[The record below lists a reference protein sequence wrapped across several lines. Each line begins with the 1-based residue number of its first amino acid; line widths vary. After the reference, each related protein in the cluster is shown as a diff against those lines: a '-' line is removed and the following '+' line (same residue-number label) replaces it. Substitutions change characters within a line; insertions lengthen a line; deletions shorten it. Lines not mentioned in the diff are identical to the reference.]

1 MKEQKDSLQNRL
13 LEFFGEED
21 YKPLTVGEIEDVF
34 GFEDADE
41 FKELV
46 KTLVRMEGDGLVVRS
61 RSNRYGLPERMNL
74 LRGKFIGHAKGF
86 GFVTPDIEG
95 MDDVFIPPHEVNGA
109 INGDIVLI
117 RVLKESF
124 GDRREGTVTKVV
136 ERGQTSFVGTFQANR
151 GFGFVVLD
159 DKKLPMDIFIAKG
172 DTLGAVD
179 GHKVVVEVATWPED
193 LKSATGY
200 ITKILGHKNDPG
212 VDILSIL
219 YKHDIPPEFPDEVIA
234 AAQRVPDEITEADI
248 EGRRDLRHETIV
260 TIDGAD
266 AKDLDDAV
274 TVTKNGDGTYKLGVH
289 IADVSYYVTQGSVI
303 DIEAYDRATSVYLTD
318 RVIPMIP
325 HRLSNG
331 ICSLNPQVDRL
342 TLSCEMI
349 IDANGNV
356 ISHEIFQSVIKTT
369 ERMTYKDVYKILVEQ
384 DEELIARYEPL
395 VPMFKNMAELSSILR
410 HKREMRG
417 AIDFDFKESKVIVN
431 EDGWPVDIELRERTV
446 AEKLIEDFMLAANET
461 VAEHFHWMNVPF
473 LYRIHEDPKPE
484 KLQRFFEFVTN
495 FGILIKGTGNTV
507 HPKALQ
513 DVLKAIEGMPEEPVI
528 STMLLRSM
536 QQAKYYPESL
546 GHFGLST
553 DFYTHFTSPIR
564 RYPDL
569 IVHRLIR
576 TYLINKDTSRE
587 TIAQWSMAMDEIA
600 DHTSERERRA
610 VDAERDTD
618 SLKKAQYMSDKI
630 GEEFEGIVSSITNFG
645 IFVELPNTIEGLV
658 HISNMTDD
666 YYHFDDRQM
675 IMIGERTNRQFRI
688 GDEVMVR
695 VANVIIEESSIDFE
709 IVGMVTSY
717 GRTRKAAPTVIHARK
732 NYSDNKGGSSSRRGS
747 RNEDD
752 RGGRGGRRGGR
763 NEEERSSRDS
773 RRGGRNEEERNSRGN
788 RRGGGND
795 EERGKRGERRESD
808 RDPRGSRKDS
818 SSPGPK
824 KRVKQKQKF
833 YEGIAKKNKKKKSK
847 RK

>member
-1 MKEQKDSLQNRL
+1 MKEGICMKDQKDTLQSRL
-13 LEFFGEED
+13 LDFFSTDD
-21 YKPLTVGEIEDVF
+21 YKPLTVGEIEDEF
-34 GFEDADE
+34 GFEDAEE

-46 KTLVRMEGDGLVVRS
+46 KTLVRMEGQGLVVRS

-86 GFVTPDIEG
+86 GFVTPDVEG
-95 MDDVFIPPHEVNGA
+95 MDDVFIPPHEINGA

-234 AAQRVPDEITEADI
+234 AAQRVPDEITEADLV
-248 EGRRDLRHETIV
+248 GRRDLRHETIV

-274 TVTKNGDGTYKLGVH
+274 TVTKNVDGTYKLGVH

-303 DIEAYDRATSVYLTD
+303 DIETYDRATSVYLTD

-356 ISHEIFQSVIKTT
+356 VAHEIFQSVIKTT
-369 ERMTYKDVYKILVEQ
+369 ERMTYKDVYKILEEQ
-384 DEELIARYEPL
+384 DEALIERYEPL
-395 VPMFKNMAELSSILR
+395 VPMFKNMAELSGILR
-410 HKREMRG
+410 RKREMRG

-431 EDGWPVDIELRERTV
+431 EEGWPVDIELRERTV

-569 IVHRLIR
+569 VVHRLIR

-618 SLKKAQYMSDKI
+618 ALKKAQYMSDKI

-666 YYHFDDRQM
+666 YYRFDDRQM

-688 GDEVMVR
+688 GDEVTVR

-732 NYSDNKGGSSSRRGS
+732 NYSDNKGGRSRRS
-747 RNEDD
+747 TRSDEEK
-752 RGGRGGRRGGR
+752 GGRG
-763 NEEERSSRDS
+763 
-773 RRGGRNEEERNSRGN
+773 GN
-788 RRGGGND
+788 RRGGRQED
-795 EERGKRGERRESD
+795 DRGTRSSSKQGERRESD
-808 RDPRGSRKDS
+808 RDPRGRRKDD

-833 YEGIAKKNKKKKSK
+833 YEGIAKKGKKKKTK

>member
-1 MKEQKDSLQNRL
+1 MKDQKDSLQNRL

-46 KTLVRMEGDGLVVRS
+46 KTLVRMEGEGLVVRS

-384 DEELIARYEPL
+384 DEDLIARYEPL

-675 IMIGERTNRQFRI
+675 MMIGERTNRQFRI

-763 NEEERSSRDS
+763 SEEERSSRGS

-788 RRGGGND
+788 SRGGRNE

-808 RDPRGSRKDS
+808 RDPRGGRKDG

>member
-1 MKEQKDSLQNRL
+1 MTEHKDSLQSRL
-13 LEFFGEED
+13 VDFFGEEE
-21 YKPLTVGEIEDVF
+21 YKPLTVGEIEDEF
-34 GFEDADE
+34 GFEDAEE

-46 KTLVRMEGDGLVVRS
+46 KTLVRMEGQGLVVRS

-74 LRGKFIGHAKGF
+74 MRGKFIGHAKGF
-86 GFVTPDIEG
+86 GFVAPDIEG

-109 INGDIVLI
+109 INGDTVLI

-124 GDRREGTVTKVV
+124 GDRREGTITKVV
-136 ERGQTSFVGTFQANR
+136 ERGQTKFVGTFQANR

-179 GHKVVVEVATWPED
+179 GHKVVVEIATWPED

-219 YKHDIPPEFPDEVIA
+219 YKHDIPPEFPDEVVT
-234 AAQRVPDEITEADI
+234 AAQRVPDEISQADLM
-248 EGRRDLRHETIV
+248 GRRDLRHETIV

-274 TVTKNGDGTYKLGVH
+274 TVTKNVDGTYKLGVH
-289 IADVSYYVTQGSVI
+289 IADVSYYVTQGSVL

-331 ICSLNPQVDRL
+331 ICSLNPHVDRL

-369 ERMTYKDVYKILVEQ
+369 ERMTYTDVYKILEEQ
-384 DEELIARYEPL
+384 DEALIARYEPL
-395 VPMFKNMAELSSILR
+395 VPMFKNMAELSKILR

-417 AIDFDFKESKVIVN
+417 AIDFDFKESKVIVD

-513 DVLKAIEGMPEEPVI
+513 DVLTAIEGMPEEPVI

-536 QQAKYYPESL
+536 QQAKYYPESI

-569 IVHRLIR
+569 VVHRLIR

-587 TIAQWSMAMDEIA
+587 TVAQWGMAMDEIA

-618 SLKKAQYMSDKI
+618 ALKKAQYMSDKI

-645 IFVELPNTIEGLV
+645 MFIELPNTIEGLV

-666 YYHFDDRQM
+666 YYRFDDRQM

-688 GDEVMVR
+688 GDEVTVR

-717 GRTRKAAPTVIHARK
+717 GRTRKTTPTVIHARK
-732 NYSDNKGGSSSRRGS
+732 NYNDNK
-747 RNEDD
+747 D
-752 RGGRGGRRGGR
+752 GRKGRRDDDTKSVRGDSSKRGDSNKR
-763 NEEERSSRDS
+763 GDSSKRSDS
-773 RRGGRNEEERNSRGN
+773 S
-788 RRGGGND
+788 
-795 EERGKRGERRESD
+795 KPGERRESD
-808 RDPRGSRKDS
+808 RDPRGRRKDG

-824 KRVKQKQKF
+824 KGVKQKQKF
-833 YEGIAKKNKKKKSK
+833 YEGVAKKGKKKKSK
-847 RK
+847 R

>member
-1 MKEQKDSLQNRL
+1 MTDKKDSLQSRL
-13 LEFFGEED
+13 LEFFGEEE
-21 YKPLTVGEIEDVF
+21 YKPLTVGEIEEEF
-34 GFEDADE
+34 GFEDAEE

-46 KTLVRMEGDGLVVRS
+46 KTLVRMEGQGLVVRS

-86 GFVTPDIEG
+86 GFVAPDVEG

-124 GDRREGTVTKVV
+124 GDRREGTITKVV

-179 GHKVVVEVATWPED
+179 GHKVVVEIATWPED

-219 YKHDIPPEFPDEVIA
+219 YKHDIPPEFPEEVVA
-234 AAQRVPDEITEADI
+234 AAQRVPDEISPADL

-274 TVTKNGDGTYKLGVH
+274 TVTKNVDGTYKLGVH

-349 IDANGNV
+349 IDGNGNV
-356 ISHEIFQSVIKTT
+356 IAHEIFQSVIKTT
-369 ERMTYKDVYKILVEQ
+369 ERMTYKDVYKILEEQ

-395 VPMFKNMAELSSILR
+395 VPMFNHMAELSKILR
-410 HKREMRG
+410 NKRELRG
-417 AIDFDFKESKVIVN
+417 AIDFDFKESKVIVD

-513 DVLKAIEGMPEEPVI
+513 DVLSAIEGMPEEPVI

-536 QQAKYYPESL
+536 QQAKYYPESI

-569 IVHRLIR
+569 VVHRLIR
-576 TYLINKDTSRE
+576 TYLINKDTSQE
-587 TIAQWSMAMDEIA
+587 TVAQWSMAMDEIA

-618 SLKKAQYMSDKI
+618 ALKKAQYMSDKI
-630 GEEFEGIVSSITNFG
+630 GEEFEGIVSSVTNFG
-645 IFVELPNTIEGLV
+645 IFIELPNTIEGLV

-666 YYHFDDRQM
+666 YYRFDDRQM

-688 GDEVMVR
+688 GDEVKVR

-717 GRTRKAAPTVIHARK
+717 GRTRKATPTVIHARK
-732 NYSDNKGGSSSRRGS
+732 NYNDNKDG
-747 RNEDD
+747 
-752 RGGRGGRRGGR
+752 
-763 NEEERSSRDS
+763 RSSRSS
-773 RRGGRNEEERNSRGN
+773 RSSGGKGRRDDEKQSRG
-788 RRGGGND
+788 D
-795 EERGKRGERRESD
+795 STKRGERDGSD
-808 RDPRGSRKDS
+808 RDPRGRRKDS

-824 KRVKQKQKF
+824 KGVKQKQKF
-833 YEGIAKKNKKKKSK
+833 YEGIAKKGKKKKTK

>member
-1 MKEQKDSLQNRL
+1 MTDKKDSLQSRL
-13 LEFFGEED
+13 LDFFGEEE
-21 YKPLTVGEIEDVF
+21 YKPLTVGEIEDEF
-34 GFEDADE
+34 GFEDAEE

-46 KTLVRMEGDGLVVRS
+46 KTLVRMEGQGLVVRS

-86 GFVTPDIEG
+86 GFVAPDVEG

-109 INGDIVLI
+109 INGDTVLI

-124 GDRREGTVTKVV
+124 GDRREGTITKVV

-179 GHKVVVEVATWPED
+179 GHKVVVEIATWPED

-219 YKHDIPPEFPDEVIA
+219 YKHDIPPEFPEEVVA
-234 AAQRVPDEITEADI
+234 AAQRVPDDISPADL

-274 TVTKNGDGTYKLGVH
+274 TVTKNVDGTYKLGVH

-349 IDANGNV
+349 IDGNGNV
-356 ISHEIFQSVIKTT
+356 IAHEIFQSVIKTT
-369 ERMTYKDVYKILVEQ
+369 ERMTYKDVYKILEEQ

-395 VPMFKNMAELSSILR
+395 VPMFKHMLELSKILR
-410 HKREMRG
+410 HKREQRG
-417 AIDFDFKESKVIVN
+417 AIDFDFKESKVIVD
-431 EDGWPVDIELRERTV
+431 EDGWPVDIEIRERTV

-513 DVLKAIEGMPEEPVI
+513 DVLAAIEGMPEEPVI

-536 QQAKYYPESL
+536 QQAKYYPESI

-569 IVHRLIR
+569 VVHRLIR
-576 TYLINKDTSRE
+576 TYLINKDTSQE

-618 SLKKAQYMSDKI
+618 ALKKAQYMSDKI
-630 GEEFEGIVSSITNFG
+630 GEEFEGIVSSVTNFG
-645 IFVELPNTIEGLV
+645 IFIELPNTIEGLV

-666 YYHFDDRQM
+666 YYRFDDRQM

-688 GDEVMVR
+688 GDEVKVR

-717 GRTRKAAPTVIHARK
+717 GRTRKATPTVIHARK
-732 NYSDNKGGSSSRRGS
+732 NYNDNKDGRSSRSSRSGS
-747 RNEDD
+747 G
-752 RGGRGGRRGGR
+752 GGRGRRDDEKQSNGDSSKRRERGG
-763 NEEERSSRDS
+763 
-773 RRGGRNEEERNSRGN
+773 
-788 RRGGGND
+788 
-795 EERGKRGERRESD
+795 SD
-808 RDPRGSRKDS
+808 RDPRGQRKDS

-824 KRVKQKQKF
+824 KGVKQKQKF
-833 YEGIAKKNKKKKSK
+833 YEGIAKKGKKKKTK